1 MKLAAERQ
9 AAILRAVELRG
20 GVSVT
25 EIAARLGVSTV
36 TVRRDIGTLATQGL
50 VKRVHGGAVARGNAS
65 PPFPGRNAQTGPVR
79 PAPRATVGLVLPSA
93 TYYFPGVIRGAEAA
107 AAAAGVRL
115 VLAVTNYFAEEDRRQ
130 VGRLLDLG
138 VDGLLVATSFAPD
151 TDPETSEWLA
161 GLVVPVVLVE
171 RMLDLPGAAH
181 VGHVRTDHAAGARLA
196 VLHLAGL
203 GHPTVAIAARGA
215 TPTTR
220 WLLEGHAAA
229 VAQGVIDSRSPAAT
243 LLPGPECSPA
253 LRDAAVHDLL
263 DKCAERDTR
272 AILVHNDEDAMAVVR
287 AATARRLR
295 VPEDLSVIAYD
306 DEVAAL
312 ADVPLTAIAPPK
324 HEVGR
329 LAVDV
334 LVQRLAGPSD
344 QPAQHVSLLPRLV
357 TRASCS
363 AFGGAAAVA
372 ADPAA
377 AGY

>member
-1 MKLAAERQ
+1 VLVKLAAERQ
-9 AAILRAVELRG
+9 AAILRAIELRG
-20 GVSVT
+20 GVTVT
-25 EIAARLGVSTV
+25 EIATRLGVSTV
-36 TVRRDIGTLATQGL
+36 TVRRDIGTLADQGL
-50 VKRVHGGAVARGNAS
+50 VDRVHGGAVARNGSAPS
-65 PPFPGRNAQTGPVR
+65 PGRSDHARQ
-79 PAPRATVGLVLPSA
+79 APRATVGLVLPSA

-115 VLAVTNYFAEEDRRQ
+115 VLAVTNYFPEEDRRQ

-138 VDGLLVATSFAPD
+138 VEGLLVATSRAPD
-151 TDPETSEWLA
+151 TDPEVSEWVA
-161 GLVVPVVLVE
+161 GLPVPVVLVE

-203 GHPTVAIAARGA
+203 GHSTVAVAARGA

-220 WLLEGHAAA
+220 WLLDGHAAA
-229 VAQGVIDSRSPAAT
+229 VTQGVIDGRSPEAT
-243 LLPGPECSPA
+243 LLPGPEAGPA
-253 LRDAAVHDLL
+253 LRDAALHDLL
-263 DKCAERDTR
+263 DKCAERGTR

-287 AATARRLR
+287 AATARRMQ
-295 VPEDLSVIAYD
+295 VPADLSVVAYD

-312 ADVPLTAIAPPK
+312 ADVPLTAVAPPK

-357 TRASCS
+357 NRSSCA
-363 AFGGAAAVA
+363 AFN
-372 ADPAA
+372 D
-377 AGY
+377 